1 MSDYNELLKTIDDTL
16 AEVDKPKETPK
27 DPYQLIIDQIDVAL
41 GEKPE
46 AIQEPPAPV
55 PSVTP
60 APVPSVT
67 PTPVESVVPAPV
79 PSVTPQPEAAVT
91 PAPVATPQPSP
102 TPSPVSQPAAELP
115 KPSPSRLP
123 EPTPPKEPE
132 VDYSLPSNQFLAM
145 VKDIPDEKW
154 GKDEVDFLNTLSG
167 KDLSEIKKQRQDVIF
182 DDIINQKIFDYQRE
196 TTPYKF
202 PETKEDFYNLTKA
215 HLLKMKK
222 NCGKNILDLQKIIK

>member
-1 MSDYNELLKTIDDTL
+1 MSDYNELLKTIDDAL
-16 AEVDKPKETPK
+16 AQTDKAQEPKNPTQAILDE
-27 DPYQLIIDQIDVAL
+27 IDAAL

-46 AIQEPPAPV
+46 ALPEPPAPV

-67 PTPVESVVPAPV
+67 PTPVESVTPSPV
-79 PSVTPQPEAAVT
+79 PSVTPQPEVAVT

-102 TPSPVSQPAAELP
+102 TPSPVSKPVAELP

-123 EPTPPKEPE
+123 EPTKPKEPE

-154 GKDEVDFLNTLSG
+154 GKDEINFLNTLSG
-167 KDLSEIKKQRQDVIF
+167 KDLIEIKKQRPDVIW
-182 DDIINQKIFDYQRE
+182 DDILNQKMFDYQRE
-196 TTPYKF
+196 TTPYKI
-202 PETKEDFYNLTKA
+202 PEFNIFF
-215 HLLKMKK
+215 
-222 NCGKNILDLQKIIK
+222 CGLST